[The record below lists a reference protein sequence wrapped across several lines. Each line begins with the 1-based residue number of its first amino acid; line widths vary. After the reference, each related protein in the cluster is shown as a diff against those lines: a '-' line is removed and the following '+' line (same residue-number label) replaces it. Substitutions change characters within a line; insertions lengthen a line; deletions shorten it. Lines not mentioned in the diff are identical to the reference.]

1 MGAYQLPHW
10 LQAAVAASG
19 GLGLFLVAF
28 LDSTFLPFPSVNDLL
43 LIDLSIQF
51 PARVPY
57 YAAMS
62 TLGSLIGCLV
72 LYEIARKGEEAAF
85 QKRAGKHAAGI
96 RHWVKRNGFLS
107 LLVAALL
114 PPPTPFKVFV
124 LAAGAFE
131 MPLRPFV
138 MALVIARS
146 VRFYGEGY
154 LAVRYGRGATR
165 FLIGHKL
172 AFTLV
177 SLLSVVAL
185 YALVRLLIDRQ
196 SEAQA

>member
-62 TLGSLIGCLV
+62 TLGSLIGCLI

-85 QKRAGKHAAGI
+85 QKRAGTRAAGI
-96 RHWVKRNGFLS
+96 RHWVERNGFLS

-124 LAAGAFE
+124 LAAGALE

-154 LAVRYGRGATR
+154 FAVRYGPGATR
-165 FLIGHKL
+165 FLVGHKL
-172 AFTLV
+172 AFTVV

-185 YALVRLLIDRQ
+185 YGLVHLLIRRRP
-196 SEAQA
+196 EAEA